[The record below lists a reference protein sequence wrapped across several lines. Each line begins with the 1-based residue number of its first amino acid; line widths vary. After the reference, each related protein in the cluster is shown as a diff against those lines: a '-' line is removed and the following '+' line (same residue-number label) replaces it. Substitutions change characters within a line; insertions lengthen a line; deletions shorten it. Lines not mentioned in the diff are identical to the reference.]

1 MPAEKKITPMIK
13 QYLEVKERCKDKILF
28 FRLGDF
34 YEMFFDDA
42 LTASRELDLTLTGR
56 AGGDKERVPM
66 CGVPFHSADT
76 YIERLVHKGYKVAI
90 CEQMEDPKLAKGLVK
105 RKIIKVVTPG
115 TITLENAVSSKKNN
129 YIACL
134 YEQNEQLSI
143 ALMDVTTGECLWSLC
158 TANEMEDILFDIL
171 SVYEPSELI
180 YSQLGKHIDDVLN
193 YLQSHM
199 SQCTVTEYEGD
210 EATDYDGLI
219 QKHFTGNALDD
230 FPDVRHCVGLLLLYI
245 AEVMQSDIAH
255 INKVERIDNERKLVL
270 DAASL
275 RHLEITQN
283 VRDGG
288 RKGTLLD
295 VLDKTN
301 TAMGARLLHKWLEAP
316 LVRIQDI
323 TKRQDAVE
331 ELLQEEI
338 LRQDLKGTLT
348 RIYDFERI
356 LTRIETGTASPK
368 DMVALRESLGVI
380 PDLKQI
386 LQQASAPMLQQLD
399 QRILLHSEVYDL
411 LARGIKDEPGVVI
424 RNGGVIRDGY
434 SNELDEI
441 RAISANSHAFL
452 QELEE
457 KEKEKTGIK
466 LKIGYTKVFGYY
478 FEISHA
484 NTKPVPDYYVRK
496 QTLVNA
502 ERYITPELKEF
513 EVKVLTSQERML
525 ALEYQLFAD
534 IRRQIQL
541 YIPPMQET
549 ARAIARVDCLY
560 SLAAAAHSNHY
571 VRPQLNMEESV
582 VIRDGRHPIIEKYL
596 KDELFVPNDVTLN
609 HKSHE
614 ILVIT
619 GPNMA
624 GKSTYMRQVAVLV
637 LMAQAGSFIPAREAS
652 ICPVDRIFTRIGASD
667 DILTGQSTFM
677 VEMKEVSYILKH
689 ATPRSLLILDE
700 IGRGTSTFDG
710 MSIARAVIE
719 YCLKHVHALTMF
731 ATHYHELV
739 DMADQFDKIKNY
751 TVAVKERGRSIKF
764 LRRIVPGGADRSYG
778 LHVARLAGLP
788 EGLLKRAE
796 VILADLEAQGGPVV
810 MSPTA
815 GKTTAASSNDGLD
828 SLFSNPVIDKLL
840 AVDVTSMTPIE
851 AISFLYTLQKDAK
864 EGSGTN

>member
-13 QYLEVKERCKDKILF
+13 QYLEVKEQCQDKILF

-56 AGGDKERVPM
+56 AGGDKEKVPM

-90 CEQMEDPKLAKGLVK
+90 CEQMEDPKLAKGLVD

-115 TITLENAVSSKKNN
+115 TITLENAVASKKNN

-134 YEQNEQLSI
+134 MGKEDEIAI

-158 TANEMEDILFDIL
+158 VAGSIEDTLFDML
-171 SVYEPSELI
+171 SVYDPSELI
-180 YSQLGKHIDDVLN
+180 YSQLGSYAEVILDYVHTRL
-193 YLQSHM
+193 
-199 SQCTVTEYEGD
+199 SQCAVTL
-210 EATDYDGLI
+210 YDGKEDIDYRAVTTAHFSEYVDSLTFTTI
-219 QKHFTGNALDD
+219 QCL
-230 FPDVRHCVGLLLLYI
+230 GLLLSYV
-245 AEVMQSDIAH
+245 ATVMQTDISH
-255 INKVERIDNERKLVL
+255 INVLERVDNERRLIV

-275 RHLEITQN
+275 RHLEIIQN

-288 RKGTLLD
+288 RKGTLLH
-295 VLDKTN
+295 VLDRTH
-301 TAMGARLLHKWLEAP
+301 TAMGGRLLRKWLEFP
-316 LVRIQDI
+316 LVRIADI
-323 TKRQDAVE
+323 VRRQDAVE
-331 ELLQEEI
+331 ELLQHEI
-338 LRQDLKGTLT
+338 IRQDMGDTLD

-368 DMVALRESLGVI
+368 DMVALRESLAVI
-380 PDLKQI
+380 PDLKNI
-386 LQQASAPMLQQLD
+386 LDGTASPLLRQLNERI
-399 QRILLHSEVYDL
+399 QRHEETYQLLSE
-411 LARGIKDEPGVVI
+411 AIKEDPGTVI
-424 RNGGVIRDGY
+424 RNGGVIREGY
-434 SNELDEI
+434 SPELDEI
-441 RAISANSHAFL
+441 RAISANSRAFM
-452 QELEE
+452 QGLEE
-457 KEKEKTGIK
+457 QEKEKTGIK

-484 NTKPVPDYYVRK
+484 NTKPIPAYYVRK

-513 EVKVLTSQERML
+513 EVKVLTSQERTL
-525 ALEYQLFAD
+525 ALEYKIFSEV
-534 IRRQIQL
+534 RQKIQEH
-541 YIPPMQET
+541 IPSMQET

-560 SLAAAAHSNHY
+560 SFSCAAHENHY
-571 VRPQLNMEESV
+571 TRPQFTKEDTFI
-582 VIRDGRHPIIEKYL
+582 IRDGRHPIIEKYI
-596 KDELFVPNDVTLN
+596 KDEMFVPNDVTLN
-609 HKSHE
+609 HKDHE
-614 ILVIT
+614 VLVIT

-624 GKSTYMRQVAVLV
+624 GKSTYMRQVAVLT
-637 LMAQAGSFIPAREAS
+637 LMAQTGSFIPAREAVL
-652 ICPVDRIFTRIGASD
+652 CPVDRIFTRIGASD

-719 YCLKHVHALTMF
+719 YCLKHVHALTLF
-731 ATHYHELV
+731 ATHYHELI
-739 DMADQFDKIKNY
+739 DMAGQYDKIKNY

-764 LRRIVPGGADRSYG
+764 LRRIIPGGADRSYG

-796 VILADLEAQGGPVV
+796 VILSELEAQGGPSV
-810 MSPTA
+810 SSGFSQASGP
-815 GKTTAASSNDGLD
+815 AADDGFGD
-828 SLFSNPVIDKLL
+828 LFANPVIDKLMG
-840 AVDVTSMTPIE
+840 VDVSSMTPIE
-851 AISFLYTLQKDAK
+851 AISFLYSLQKEAK
-864 EGSGTN
+864 EGSGKN